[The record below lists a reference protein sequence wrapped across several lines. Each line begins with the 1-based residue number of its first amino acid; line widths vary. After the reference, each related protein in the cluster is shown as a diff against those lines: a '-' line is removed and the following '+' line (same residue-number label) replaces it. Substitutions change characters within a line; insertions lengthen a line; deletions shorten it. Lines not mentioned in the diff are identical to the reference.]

1 MTTMAM
7 MMKVMTMISYN
18 NPNMLEHWNPFW
30 KEELPKPTLLILNT
44 VRRSVIYILIN
55 VLLKV
60 PEMVNRMTGV
70 DVTNVRT
77 IHEKYL

>member
-7 MMKVMTMISYN
+7 TMKLMKMYFHDQLQPKYGRTS
-18 NPNMLEHWNPFW
+18 
-30 KEELPKPTLLILNT
+30 ELLNT
-44 VRRSVIYILIN
+44 VRRSVICILIN

-60 PEMVNRMTGV
+60 PDMVNRMTGV